1 MFSPIYFV
9 FLANIQ
15 SIFPSVVKTKQ
26 KLLGSAAQ
34 KFNLPSLFGEAETF
48 FFSVFSPCTLFFKV
62 VILSC
67 FNPKN

>member
-1 MFSPIYFV
+1 MFSPLYFV

-15 SIFPSVVKTKQ
+15 SIFPSVARTEQ

-48 FFSVFSPCTLFFKV
+48 LFPCIFSLHF
-62 VILSC
+62 ILQSC
-67 FNPKN
+67 NFLLL